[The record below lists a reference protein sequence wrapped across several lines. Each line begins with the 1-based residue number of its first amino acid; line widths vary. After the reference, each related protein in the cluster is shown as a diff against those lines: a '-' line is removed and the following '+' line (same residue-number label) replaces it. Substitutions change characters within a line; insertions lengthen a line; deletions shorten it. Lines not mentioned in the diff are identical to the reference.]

1 MTDDVRAMVHD
12 VVDANRY
19 LTLGTTEADGRPRLT
34 PVYYTHHDY
43 RVFYWV
49 SSPEARHSGNLASR
63 PDVSIVIFDS
73 TVPPGQTQAVYLD
86 ATAGEV
92 PPEELADG
100 CARAFAQVRDGAR
113 AFEPSELTEPADL
126 RLYRATATAYGVHIR
141 GSHPTYGRG
150 VDHRMPVDMTD
161 A

>member
-1 MTDDVRAMVHD
+1 MSDDPRAMVRE

-19 LTLGTTEADGRPRLT
+19 MTLGTTELDGRPRLC
-34 PVYYTHHDY
+34 PVYFNHHEY

-49 SSPEARHSGNLASR
+49 SSPEARHSANLAGR
-63 PDVSIVIFDS
+63 PDVSMVIFDS
-73 TVPPGQTQAVYLD
+73 SVPPSQTRAVYLD
-86 ATAGEV
+86 ATAEEV
-92 PPEELADG
+92 PTGELAG
-100 CARAFAQVRDGAR
+100 ECARAFAQVRDGAR

-161 A
+161 G